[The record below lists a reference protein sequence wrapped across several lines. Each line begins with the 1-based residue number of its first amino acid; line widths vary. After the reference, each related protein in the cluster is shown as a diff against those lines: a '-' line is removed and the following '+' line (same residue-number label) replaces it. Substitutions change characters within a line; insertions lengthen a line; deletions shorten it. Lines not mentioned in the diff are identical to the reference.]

1 MNFITVY
8 HSKAAIAQLAAC
20 NMTYYFIRTI
30 FECMQLTRLAV
41 FSNCILHFLN

>member
-8 HSKAAIAQLAAC
+8 HSKASIAQLATC

-30 FECMQLTRLAV
+30 FECMRLRFQTKTANKA
-41 FSNCILHFLN
+41 SSFL